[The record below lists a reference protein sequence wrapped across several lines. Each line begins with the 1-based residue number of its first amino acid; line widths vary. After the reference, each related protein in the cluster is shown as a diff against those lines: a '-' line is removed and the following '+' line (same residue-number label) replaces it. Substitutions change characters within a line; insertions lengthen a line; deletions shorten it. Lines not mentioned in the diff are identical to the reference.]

1 VNWFRRIRQFL
12 IEVTAELN
20 KTSWPNRKEVTG
32 TTVVVIIFVII
43 CAGYLFV
50 VDFVLNNAVDF
61 VFKRL
66 GGFGG

>member
-1 VNWFRRIRQFL
+1 MNWFRRIRQFL

-50 VDFVLNNAVDF
+50 VDFVLNSAVDF

>member
-50 VDFVLNNAVDF
+50 VDFVLNSAVDF